1 MKIDLSGKVAVVT
14 GGASGIGKA
23 IVSELTAAG
32 CEVYFTSRTANADD
46 KRVWSLDMLDQQ
58 SVESLVQ
65 RIKQLKRIDIFIN
78 NAGISI
84 PESINQLNFES
95 FETTLKINLISPVIL
110 LKEVAKKMG
119 VQEHGKIV
127 NISSIA
133 GIVAKKKASAY
144 SSSKAGLAG
153 LTRAMAVDMAQFG
166 VLVNSVSPG
175 PTETD
180 MVEKLLSVEEKET
193 ICNNIPLRRLAH
205 TTEIANVVLFLSSN
219 LNTYITGQNIVVDG
233 GFTIT

>member
-1 MKIDLSGKVAVVT
+1 MKIDLSGKTAVVT

-23 IVSELTAAG
+23 IVAALIEAG
-32 CEVYFTSRTANADD
+32 CDVYFTSRTANAQDPN
-46 KRVWSLDMLDQQ
+46 VWPLDMLEQP
-58 SVESLVQ
+58 SVDALVRRIQ
-65 RIKQLKRIDIFIN
+65 RLKSIDIFVN

-84 PESINQLNFES
+84 PEPIDQLNIQS
-95 FETTLKINLISPVIL
+95 FETTLKVNLIAPSIL
-110 LKEVAKKMG
+110 LKEVATKMS
-119 VQEHGKIV
+119 VQGHGKIV

-133 GIVAKKKASAY
+133 GLVAKKKASAY

-153 LTRAMAVDMAQFG
+153 LTRAIAVDMARFG

-193 ICNNIPLRRLAH
+193 ICKNIPLQRLAS
-205 TTEIANVVLFLSSN
+205 TSEIANVVLFLSSN